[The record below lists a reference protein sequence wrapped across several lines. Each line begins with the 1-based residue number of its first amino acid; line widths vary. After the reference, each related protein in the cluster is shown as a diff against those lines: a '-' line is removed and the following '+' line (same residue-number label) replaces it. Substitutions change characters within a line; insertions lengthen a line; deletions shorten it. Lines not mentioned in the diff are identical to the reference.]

1 MFALGTPVLCTFV
14 ILAQSGWS
22 ASGGRESFSYRDVAR
37 AGPPA
42 DASPVEWTGVGPS
55 LFVMYERTNEIR
67 AHRFN
72 VDVASAGSFAYE
84 GPVRRV
90 AAPSGDSAFR
100 LEGRYEYRRNYFRD
114 KFVRG
119 LDIPLGVQG
128 LSRRLTLER
137 EVAGTQTFASTTLG
151 VAGSVGA
158 RFHRWNR
165 WSADVAW
172 INGMAAL
179 WQHDS
184 YSVDALSDVHLHGGG
199 WLTDLSA
206 SGRVRLA
213 GHAWFTGAWLRTNE
227 GNYANH
233 HNYVFSRQRLTVGV
247 AYDR

>member
-1 MFALGTPVLCTFV
+1 MFALGTPVLCTLV

-137 EVAGTQTFASTTLG
+137 EVAGTQTFASEHSRFGRLG
-151 VAGSVGA
+151 RRALSPLESLVRRCRVDQWHGCPVGA
-158 RFHRWNR
+158 R
-165 WSADVAW
+165 
-172 INGMAAL
+172 L
-179 WQHDS
+179 
-184 YSVDALSDVHLHGGG
+184 
-199 WLTDLSA
+199 
-206 SGRVRLA
+206 
-213 GHAWFTGAWLRTNE
+213 
-227 GNYANH
+227 
-233 HNYVFSRQRLTVGV
+233 VFSRCAIAGAPPWRRVAHGSLGVGSRQAGGARLVHRGV
-247 AYDR
+247 AAHERGQLRQPSQLRLLAAAFDRGGGL